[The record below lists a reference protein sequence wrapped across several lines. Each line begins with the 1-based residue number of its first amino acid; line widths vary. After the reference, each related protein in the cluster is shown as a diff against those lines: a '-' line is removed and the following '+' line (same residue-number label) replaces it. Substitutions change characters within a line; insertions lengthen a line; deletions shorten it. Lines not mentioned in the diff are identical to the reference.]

1 VNPEQF
7 LPCRWEVYYCIDFLL
22 ESISISSIRP
32 FSWCLMIIYSTGAHT
47 QGNQMTTAKNFS
59 PFGGGIRHCVG
70 SELSKVEAAF
80 FLHHLVL
87 SYRWRM
93 DGEDVPMALPY
104 VEFKRG
110 LPIEIF

>member
-1 VNPEQF
+1 VVF
-7 LPCRWEVYYCIDFLL
+7 I
-22 ESISISSIRP
+22 
-32 FSWCLMIIYSTGAHT
+32 IIYSTGAHT
-47 QGNQMTTAKNFS
+47 QGNQMTMAKNFS
-59 PFGGGIRHCVG
+59 PFGGGIRHCTG

-87 SYRWRM
+87 SCRWRM
-93 DGEDVPMALPY
+93 DGEDVPMAHPY